1 MTSTQTQELFAL
13 FGFIIILVVLALV
26 SLKSVMDSIS
36 RKEKFEARIMG
47 ATSEV
52 QKPTNLADEQVSLA
66 KTVTRSE
73 LIQMR
78 AANIIGVDLQQAD
91 AYPVKWWLVPPAA
104 LLISWII
111 VFLASHPLGHAL
123 LLYVFLW
130 PVAWFIVTK
139 SLFTWFNNRRNAVL
153 LQQFPDALGT
163 VVRCVR
169 VGIPMGEALR
179 TVSMDAPEPTK
190 AEFTIL
196 ADKVSIGIPL
206 DVALRELS
214 IRIKLTEYQFFATA
228 ITLQMRAGGAIT
240 QTLETLA
247 DVIRKRVALKARGYA
262 LTSEARTSSMILL
275 VLPFIAGIALFFMQR
290 SYIMLLFTTKS
301 GESCLGLA
309 ILLMGLGIGSIQF
322 LINSVLK

>member
-1 MTSTQTQELFAL
+1 MNGGLTEELLAL
-13 FGFIIILVVLALV
+13 FGFIIILIALALV
-26 SLKSVMDSIS
+26 SLKSVMDSLA
-36 RKEKFEARIMG
+36 RKEKFEARIMT

-52 QKPTNLADEQVSLA
+52 QKPSNLAEEQVSLA
-66 KTVTRSE
+66 KTVSRSE
-73 LIQMR
+73 QIQMQ

-91 AYPVKWWLVPPAA
+91 AYPVKWWLVPPGA
-104 LLISWII
+104 LVISWAI
-111 VFLASHPLGHAL
+111 VFLATHPLGHAV
-123 LLYVFLW
+123 LLYIFMW

-139 SLFTWFNNRRNAVL
+139 ALFTWFNNRRNAIL

-179 TVSMDAPEPTK
+179 TVAQDAPEPTK
-190 AEFTIL
+190 AEFAIL
-196 ADKVSIGIPL
+196 ADKVSIGIPV

-228 ITLQMRAGGAIT
+228 ITLQLRSGGAIT

-247 DVIRKRVALKARGYA
+247 DVIRKRVGLKARGYA
-262 LTSEARTSSMILL
+262 LTAEARTSSMILA
-275 VLPFIAGIALFFMQR
+275 VLPFIAGTALFFMQR
-290 SYIMLLFTTKS
+290 SYIILLFNTKS

-309 ILLMGLGIGSIQF
+309 ILLMCLGIGTIQF
-322 LINSVLK
+322 MISNVLK